1 MIKVIP
7 AVDISRGRCVRL
19 TRGRIE
25 DATVYY
31 DDPLEAAKRW
41 VKEGAEMLHLIDL
54 DAAVGVGENTEQ
66 VKRVIKGAGI
76 PVEVGGGIRSLESAR
91 GYIETGAE
99 RVILGTAALE
109 LRNIRDA
116 LAMLSPMKVMAA
128 VDHLMGRV
136 AVKGWK
142 ELTEIDALTLCTRL
156 EEAGVRNIMMTSIDR
171 DGTMKGPNLEYS
183 LKAAA
188 RLKSDIYLAGG
199 FTTLNDLYL
208 LRGSR
213 ITGVII
219 GKALYEGSIELKKAM
234 EVLK

>member
-7 AVDISRGRCVRL
+7 AVDISRGKCVRL

-25 DATVYY
+25 EPTVYY
-31 DDPLEAAKRW
+31 DDPLDAASRW
-41 VKEGAEMLHLIDL
+41 VEEGADILHLIDL
-54 DAAVGVGENTEQ
+54 DAAVEVGENTEQ
-66 VKRVIKGAGI
+66 IKRVIKGISI
-76 PVEVGGGIRSLESAR
+76 PVEVGGGIRSLEKAKD
-91 GYIETGAE
+91 YMEAGAE
-99 RVILGTAALE
+99 RVIFGTAALE

-116 LAMLSPMKVMAA
+116 LEVLRPMKVMAA

-136 AVKGWK
+136 AVRGWK
-142 ELTEIDALTLCTRL
+142 ELTEIDTLTLCTRL
-156 EEAGVRNIMMTSIDR
+156 EEIGIRNIMMTSIDR

-188 RLKSDIYLAGG
+188 DLKSDVYLAGG
-199 FTTLNDLYL
+199 FTTLKDLYA
-208 LRGSR
+208 LRGSK
-213 ITGVII
+213 IAGVII

>member
-1 MIKVIP
+1 MIKIIP

-25 DATVYY
+25 DATVYF
-31 DDPLEAAKRW
+31 DDPLDAAKRW
-41 VKEGAEMLHLIDL
+41 VEEGAEMLHLIDL
-54 DAAVGVGENTEQ
+54 DAAVGVGENIEE
-66 VKRVIKGAGI
+66 VKRVIKGVGI
-76 PVEVGGGIRSLESAR
+76 PVEVGGGIRSLERAR
-91 GYIETGAE
+91 GYVEAGAE

-109 LRNIRDA
+109 MRNIRDA
-116 LAMLSPMKVMAA
+116 LAVLRPMKVMAA

-142 ELTEIDALTLCTRL
+142 ELTEIDAMALCTRL
-156 EEAGVRNIMMTSIDR
+156 EEEGVRNIMMTSIDR

-183 LKAAA
+183 LKAAES
-188 RLKSDIYLAGG
+188 LKSDVYLAGG
-199 FTTLNDLYL
+199 FTTLKDLYL

-213 ITGVII
+213 IAGVIV
-219 GKALYEGSIELKKAM
+219 GKALYEGSIELKEAR

>member
-1 MIKVIP
+1 M
-7 AVDISRGRCVRL
+7 DISRGRCVRL

-25 DATVYY
+25 DATVYF
-31 DDPLEAAKRW
+31 DDPLDAAKRW
-41 VKEGAEMLHLIDL
+41 VEEGAEMLHLIDL
-54 DAAVGVGENTEQ
+54 DAAVGVGENIEE

-76 PVEVGGGIRSLESAR
+76 PVEVGGGIRSLERAR
-91 GYIETGAE
+91 GYVEAGAE

-109 LRNIRDA
+109 MRNIRDA
-116 LAMLSPMKVMAA
+116 LGVLGSMKVMAA

-142 ELTEIDALTLCTRL
+142 ELTEIDAMTLCTRL
-156 EEAGVRNIMMTSIDR
+156 EEEGVRNIMMTSIDR

-183 LKAAA
+183 LKVAAS
-188 RLKSDIYLAGG
+188 LKSDVYLAGG
-199 FTTLNDLYL
+199 FTTLKDLYL

-213 ITGVII
+213 ITGVIV
-219 GKALYEGSIELKKAM
+219 GKALYEGSIELKEAR

>member
-1 MIKVIP
+1 MIKIIP

-25 DATVYY
+25 DATVYF
-31 DDPLEAAKRW
+31 DDPLDAAKRW
-41 VKEGAEMLHLIDL
+41 VEEGAEMLHLIDL
-54 DAAVGVGENTEQ
+54 DAAVGVGENIEE
-66 VKRVIKGAGI
+66 VKRVIKGVGI
-76 PVEVGGGIRSLESAR
+76 PVEVGGGIRSLERAR
-91 GYIETGAE
+91 GYVEAGAE

-109 LRNIRDA
+109 MRNIRDA
-116 LAMLSPMKVMAA
+116 LAVLRPMKVMAA

-142 ELTEIDALTLCTRL
+142 ELTEIDAMALCTRL
-156 EEAGVRNIMMTSIDR
+156 EEEGVRNIMMTSIDR

-183 LKAAA
+183 LKAAES
-188 RLKSDIYLAGG
+188 LKSDVYLAGG
-199 FTTLNDLYL
+199 FTTLKDLYL

-213 ITGVII
+213 IAGVIV
-219 GKALYEGSIELKKAM
+219 GKALYEGSIELKAAR

>member
-1 MIKVIP
+1 MIKIIP

-25 DATVYY
+25 DATVYF
-31 DDPLEAAKRW
+31 DDPLDAAKRW
-41 VKEGAEMLHLIDL
+41 VEEGAEMLHLIDL
-54 DAAVGVGENTEQ
+54 DAAVGVGENIEE

-76 PVEVGGGIRSLESAR
+76 PVEVGGGIRSLERAR
-91 GYIETGAE
+91 GYVEAGAE

-109 LRNIRDA
+109 MRNIRDA
-116 LAMLSPMKVMAA
+116 LAVLKPMKVMAA

-142 ELTEIDALTLCTRL
+142 ELTEIDAMALCTRL
-156 EEAGVRNIMMTSIDR
+156 EEEGVRNIMMTSIDR

-183 LKAAA
+183 LKVAAS
-188 RLKSDIYLAGG
+188 LKSDVYLAGG
-199 FTTLNDLYL
+199 FTTLKDLYL

-213 ITGVII
+213 IAGVIV
-219 GKALYEGSIELKKAM
+219 GKALYEGSIELKEAR

>member
-1 MIKVIP
+1 MIKIIP

-25 DATVYY
+25 DATVYF
-31 DDPLEAAKRW
+31 DDPLDAAKRW
-41 VKEGAEMLHLIDL
+41 VEEGAEMLHLIDL
-54 DAAVGVGENTEQ
+54 DAAVGVGENIEE

-76 PVEVGGGIRSLESAR
+76 PVEVGGGIRSLERAR
-91 GYIETGAE
+91 GYVEAGAE

-109 LRNIRDA
+109 MRNIRDA
-116 LAMLSPMKVMAA
+116 LAVLKPMKVMAA

-142 ELTEIDALTLCTRL
+142 ELTEIDAMALCTRL
-156 EEAGVRNIMMTSIDR
+156 EEEGVRNIMMTSIDR

-183 LKAAA
+183 LKVAAS
-188 RLKSDIYLAGG
+188 LKSDVYLAGG
-199 FTTLNDLYL
+199 FTTLKDFYL

-213 ITGVII
+213 IAGVIV
-219 GKALYEGSIELKKAM
+219 GKALYEGSIELKEAR

>member
-25 DATVYY
+25 EPTVYY
-31 DDPLEAAKRW
+31 DDPLDAAKRW
-41 VKEGAEMLHLIDL
+41 VGEGAEMLHLIDL
-54 DAAVGVGENTEQ
+54 DAAVGVGDNSEAI
-66 VKRVIKGAGI
+66 KRVIKGAGI
-76 PVEVGGGIRSLESAR
+76 PVEVGGGIRNLEKAR
-91 GYIETGAE
+91 EYVDAGAE
-99 RVILGTAALE
+99 RIIFGTAALE
-109 LRNIRDA
+109 LRIIRDA
-116 LAMLSPMKVMAA
+116 LTALKQTKVMVA

-142 ELTEIDALTLCTRL
+142 ELTDIDAMTLCMRL

-171 DGTMKGPNLEYS
+171 DGTMKGPNLDYS

-188 RLKSDIYLAGG
+188 SLKSDVYLAGG
-199 FTTLNDLYL
+199 FTTLNDLLL

-213 ITGVII
+213 VAGVIL
-219 GKALYEGSIELKKAM
+219 GKAVYEGTIDLKKAK
-234 EVLK
+234 EVLG

>member
-1 MIKVIP
+1 VIKIIP

-25 DATVYY
+25 DATVYF
-31 DDPLEAAKRW
+31 DDPLDAAKRW
-41 VKEGAEMLHLIDL
+41 VEEGAEMLHLIDL
-54 DAAVGVGENTEQ
+54 DAAVGVGENIEE
-66 VKRVIKGAGI
+66 VKRVIKGVGI
-76 PVEVGGGIRSLESAR
+76 PVEVGGGIRSLERAR
-91 GYIETGAE
+91 GYVEAGAE

-109 LRNIRDA
+109 MRNIRDA
-116 LAMLSPMKVMAA
+116 LAVLKPMKVMAA

-142 ELTEIDALTLCTRL
+142 ELTEIDAMALCTRL
-156 EEAGVRNIMMTSIDR
+156 EEEGVRNIMMTSIDR

-188 RLKSDIYLAGG
+188 SLKSDMYLAGG
-199 FTTLNDLYL
+199 FTTLKDLYL

-213 ITGVII
+213 ITGVIV
-219 GKALYEGSIELKKAM
+219 GKALYEGSIELKEAR